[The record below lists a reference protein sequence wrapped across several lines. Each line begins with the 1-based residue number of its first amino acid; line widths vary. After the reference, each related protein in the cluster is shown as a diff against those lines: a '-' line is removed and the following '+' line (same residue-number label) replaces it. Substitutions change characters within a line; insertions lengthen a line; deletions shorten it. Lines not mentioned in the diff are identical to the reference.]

1 MKKLLTLALAST
13 ALVATTAAQAGT
25 LDDVKAKGFLQCGVN
40 TGAAGFAFTDDKGEY
55 QGFDVA
61 ICKAMAA
68 AIFDDATKVKYTP
81 TTGKTRFTALQSGEV
96 DVLARN
102 TTWTMSRDVD
112 LKFTFGPVNYYDGQ
126 GFLVRKDLGVSSAK
140 ELDGATV
147 CIQTGTTTELNL
159 ADFFRANNINYT
171 PVPIETQAEAEERY
185 LAKACDA
192 YTTDA
197 SGLASARS
205 AFESPDDHIVLP
217 DIISKE
223 PLAPLVRQGDDEWA
237 DVMSWVV
244 RALILAEEAG
254 ITAANA
260 DEMAANPPNPDV
272 ARILGKEGEFGQM
285 LGLDADW
292 ALRAIKAVGNYGEI
306 YDQYIGK
313 DSPLGLERGLNALY
327 TNGGILYAP
336 PIR

>member
-1 MKKLLTLALAST
+1 MKKLLTIALSTT
-13 ALVATTAAQAGT
+13 ALVAASAAHAGT

-68 AIFDDATKVKYTP
+68 AIFDDPTKVKYTP

-102 TTWTMSRDVD
+102 TTWTLSRDVD

-126 GFLVRKDLGVSSAK
+126 GFLVRSDLGVSSAK
-140 ELDGATV
+140 ELDGATI

-197 SGLASARS
+197 SGLASAKS
-205 AFESPDDHIVLP
+205 AFENPDEHVVLP

-237 DVMSWVV
+237 DVMSWTV
-244 RALILAEEAG
+244 RALILAEELG
-254 ITAANA
+254 ITKGNV
-260 DEMAANPPNPDV
+260 DEMVANPPNPDV
-272 ARILGKEGEFGQM
+272 ARLLGVEGEFGQM
-285 LGLDADW
+285 LGLDKDW
-292 ALRAIKAVGNYGEI
+292 AVRAIKSEGNYGEI
-306 YDQYIGK
+306 FEQYIGK
-313 DSPLGLERGLNALY
+313 GSPLGLDRGLNALY
-327 TNGGILYAP
+327 TNGGLMYAP
-336 PIR
+336 PVR